1 MNMRSIT
8 LFRRMIVWTGTVAL
22 AAIFSLSANA
32 SPIYNF
38 TSFAGPGNNG
48 GGTTV
53 DGINNAGDVVGFSS
67 DNAANPTLFTNF
79 IRNANGTFSLL
90 SVGGDP
96 LAMANGINAS
106 RTVVGGSS
114 NGAAFTLSNGLL
126 TTLAPV
132 NGATASQ
139 TAFGINQA
147 GVIVGQYA
155 DGSTGTT
162 PGYLYIQY

>member
-1 MNMRSIT
+1 
-8 LFRRMIVWTGTVAL
+8 MIVWTGTVAL

-79 IRNANGTFSLL
+79 IRNANGTFSR
-90 SVGGDP
+90 P
-96 LAMANGINAS
+96 
-106 RTVVGGSS
+106 
-114 NGAAFTLSNGLL
+114 
-126 TTLAPV
+126 
-132 NGATASQ
+132 
-139 TAFGINQA
+139 
-147 GVIVGQYA
+147 
-155 DGSTGTT
+155 
-162 PGYLYIQY
+162 